1 MKTAKE
7 YLSKLYRLD
16 NLINIKQLEL
26 ESLKSISTSIS
37 VNSDSERVQTSTK
50 PDKIGEIVAKILDLN
65 NEINND
71 IDKLID
77 LKKEIMNL
85 IDKVSCDDLRCI
97 LYLRYFQFKTWE
109 KIAVEMNYSYQ
120 WIHKL
125 HSKAL
130 NEVDRLLNS

>member
-7 YLSKLYRLD
+7 YLNQLYRLD
-16 NLINIKQLEL
+16 SLINIKQLEL

-37 VNSDSERVQTSTK
+37 VNNDSERVQTSIK
-50 PDKIGEIVAKILDLN
+50 QDKLGEIVAKIIDLN
-65 NEINND
+65 DEINND
-71 IDKLID
+71 IDKLVD

-97 LYLRYFQFKTWE
+97 LYLRYFHFKTWE

-125 HSKAL
+125 HSRAL
-130 NEVDRLLNS
+130 SEVDNLLNS

>member
-7 YLSKLYRLD
+7 YLSQLYRLD
-16 NLINIKQLEL
+16 NLISIKQLEL

-50 PDKIGEIVAKILDLN
+50 QDKIGEIVAKILDLN

-71 IDKLID
+71 IDKLVD

-85 IDKVSCDDLRCI
+85 IDKVLCDDLRCI

>member
-7 YLSKLYRLD
+7 YLSQLYRLD

-37 VNSDSERVQTSTK
+37 VNNDCERVQTSIK
-50 PDKIGEIVAKILDLN
+50 QDKIGEIIAKIIDLN

-71 IDKLID
+71 IDKLVD
-77 LKKEIMNL
+77 FKKEIMNL
-85 IDKVSCDDLRCI
+85 IDKVPCDDLRYI

-109 KIAVEMNYSYQ
+109 KIAVDMNYSYQ
-120 WIHKL
+120 WVHKL
-125 HSKAL
+125 HSRAL
-130 NEVDRLLNS
+130 SEVDKLLNS